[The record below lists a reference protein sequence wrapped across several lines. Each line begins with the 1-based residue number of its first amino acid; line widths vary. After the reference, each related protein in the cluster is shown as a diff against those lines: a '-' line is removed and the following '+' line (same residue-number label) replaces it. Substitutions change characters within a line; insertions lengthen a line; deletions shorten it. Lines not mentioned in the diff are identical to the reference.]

1 VGFLYFE
8 SKTDTYK
15 YRLVFE
21 HLGDVTLSPDPRY
34 GRLIAWRKRSYRI
47 TNGECVEM
55 TNLSDT
61 GIGIRDSRDPDEP
74 VLEFTLDERKLS
86 SARTAKVSLTLPG
99 NSADVPPPSGPLVS
113 RGMAQ
118 RRSHDGNLHGLLRV
132 RLV

>member
-1 VGFLYFE
+1 MGFLYFE

-74 VLEFTLDERKLS
+74 VLEFTLDEWEAFIGEDSK
-86 SARTAKVSLTLPG
+86 G
-99 NSADVPPPSGPLVS
+99 EFDVTGEL
-113 RGMAQ
+113 G
-118 RRSHDGNLHGLLRV
+118 RRSATVRAACLPRDGPEKV
-132 RLV
+132 T